1 MNRLFAVRSGC
12 AAPRSI
18 DGNYEDKML
27 DTEFNTLTDHL
38 ERASIELA
46 FAFLEA
52 SLPGGTQPSDIDRE
66 LAELIAQC
74 QRMVAR
80 AVSIAQDR
88 NNELVS
94 PTV

>member
-1 MNRLFAVRSGC
+1 MYRLFAVRFGC

-18 DGNYEDKML
+18 GDDHEDKMVEK
-27 DTEFNTLTDHL
+27 EFNTLSDHL

-52 SLPGGTQPSDIDRE
+52 SLPGRTQPSDIDRE
-66 LAELIAQC
+66 LAELIGQC
-74 QRMVAR
+74 QRMVVR
-80 AVSIAQDR
+80 AVSIAQGR

-94 PTV
+94 PTI

>member
-1 MNRLFAVRSGC
+1 MF
-12 AAPRSI
+12 
-18 DGNYEDKML
+18 DKEL
-27 DTEFNTLTDHL
+27 YTLTGHL

-52 SLPGGTQPSDIDRE
+52 SLPGGAQPSDIDRE
-66 LAELIAQC
+66 LADLIAQC
-74 QRMVAR
+74 QRIVAR
-80 AVSIAQDR
+80 AVSIAQGG